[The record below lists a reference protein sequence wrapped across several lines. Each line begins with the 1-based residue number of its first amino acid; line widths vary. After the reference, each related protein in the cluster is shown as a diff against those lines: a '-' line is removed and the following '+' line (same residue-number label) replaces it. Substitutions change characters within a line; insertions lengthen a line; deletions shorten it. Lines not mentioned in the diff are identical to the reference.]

1 MQTRQQILSK
11 LKDRNLTHEQRER
24 LHQHLFHLD
33 QQSQANKPN
42 KREASAQNK
51 NDPSKPTPTET

>member
-1 MQTRQQILSK
+1 MQTRQQLLSK

-33 QQSQANKPN
+33 QQSQAKPN

-51 NDPSKPTPTET
+51 NDPSKQAPSQS